1 MTRVFVSA
9 ADASADLHA
18 AELLRELRQ
27 RRPGLRP
34 FGAGGVALEKAGV
47 EILVPQRE
55 LAVGGL
61 VEVLSV
67 VPNVL
72 RALSRL
78 ERAVRAQRTELAVL
92 VDGSGFHLPLARRL
106 RRAGVP
112 VLYFIGPNVL
122 RWRRW
127 RMQKMARRVD
137 RLASIFP
144 YEAGL
149 YAGTSLRID
158 YVGHPLV
165 EPIAQFAGQ
174 WNRARARASLGLE
187 VDAPV
192 VALFPGSRRNEI
204 RYMLPLFLDTAR
216 RLCARDARM
225 RVLLGLAPSLRRE
238 ELEPAL
244 RHAGADLPL
253 RVVEDRTREALLAA
267 DAALAKPGTVT
278 MESALLGCPLVV
290 AGRAHPI
297 TAALLRR
304 MVHERSFAMPNVIAG
319 EAIVPEFLQEDA
331 QAEPLA
337 SALAALLAG
346 EARERQLAGL
356 ARVRERIGAGGAARR
371 TAEIACEMLERG
383 ARSA

>member
-1 MTRVFVSA
+1 VSA
-9 ADASADLHA
+9 VDASADLHA
-18 AELLRELRQ
+18 ADLVRAFRE
-27 RRPGLRP
+27 RRPGTRF
-34 FGAGGVALEKAGV
+34 FGAGGVALEKAGM

-55 LAVGGL
+55 FAVGGL
-61 VEVLSV
+61 VEVMGV
-67 VPNVL
+67 VPNLL
-72 RALSRL
+72 RALATLQRAARA
-78 ERAVRAQRTELAVL
+78 ERAGLAVL

-127 RMQKMARRVD
+127 RMKKLSRRVD

-144 YEAGL
+144 YEADL
-149 YAGTSLRID
+149 YARTPLRVD

-165 EPIAQFAGQ
+165 EPIEEFCRQ
-174 WNRARARASLGLE
+174 WDRVRARASLRLE
-187 VDAPV
+187 GDDPA

-204 RYMLPLFLDTAR
+204 RYMLPLFLATAQ
-216 RLCARDARM
+216 RLHERNPRT
-225 RVLLGLAPSLRRE
+225 RFLLGLAPSIARDE
-238 ELEPAL
+238 IDSAMAD
-244 RHAGADLPL
+244 AGSLPIH
-253 RVVEDRTREALLAA
+253 VVEDRTRELLLAA
-267 DAALAKPGTVT
+267 DAALAKPGTIT

-319 EAIVPEFLQEDA
+319 EAVVPEFLQEEA
-331 QAEPLA
+331 QPEPMAE
-337 SALAALLAG
+337 ALSALLAG

-356 ARVRERIGAGGAARR
+356 ARVRERLGEGGAARR
-371 TAEIACEMLERG
+371 TAEIAEEMLGRQG
-383 ARSA
+383 